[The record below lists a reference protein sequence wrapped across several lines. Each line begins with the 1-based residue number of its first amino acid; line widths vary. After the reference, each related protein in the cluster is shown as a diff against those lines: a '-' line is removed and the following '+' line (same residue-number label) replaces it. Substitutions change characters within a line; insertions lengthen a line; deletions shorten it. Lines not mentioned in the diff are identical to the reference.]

1 MVDLKKYSM
10 TADEV
15 QEKYGID
22 LITAET
28 LRSGMIEVTRQ
39 MHESLVSGA
48 FSNAVREAMD
58 CGVCI
63 HLLVPEGSE
72 MVATTEGCTQFA
84 FTHQHMANM
93 MLKEYGLENLGPG
106 DTIFSNDPW
115 RGGIHFPD
123 INFFRPV
130 YWEGKPVFLLSDAS
144 HFIDT
149 GGAVAG
155 GFNQKAR
162 LYFEEGVR
170 IPPTL
175 IISNDVPVRSAFNLL
190 IENSRTPVHT
200 LGDLRALVGTLRVGE
215 MRLRALL
222 EKYGVEKVVAA
233 AKYTLDLAERRMR
246 KAIAEMPDGTWEAE
260 EYMDDDGLGT
270 EAVKM
275 KVSLTV
281 KGDKAEIDFSGTD
294 RQSLGAT
301 TTMWIEATRCL
312 IGPKLILD
320 PVHPMNAGA
329 ARAFDIVLPAGSVVC
344 GLPPKSQCQHLEV
357 GTKVASLMVR
367 VLSRAMPEKS
377 IAPDG
382 GVSGVFVIQGVDPR
396 PAKKGIPWGLVLM
409 GGESWGGTQKS
420 DGISFCMTPIFN
432 CHECV
437 VEYMEKESPMINW
450 EMGIT
455 IDSAGVGKFRG
466 GYSPYYTFEALG
478 QAEITPIYDRAKV
491 IPSVE
496 AGGGAGMSSYGT
508 YINKG
513 PNGELF
519 NWNGLVPAEYFEPH
533 FGIFDE
539 NRAFDMEKGKFG
551 QNCILQT
558 CKPTAFPLE
567 PGRVVRYQAACAGGF
582 GNPLERDVELV
593 RKDVWNELLSIDFA
607 AKAYGVVIEPK
618 SLQVDQG
625 ATAKLRDEL
634 LTLQSKGEWTPPLAY
649 PRHWPVTL
657 DDFNDRVRA
666 DSTSTSPY

>member
-1 MVDLKKYSM
+1 MKTYAM

-15 QEKYGID
+15 EEKYGID

-39 MHESLVSGA
+39 MHESLVAGA

-63 HLLVPEGSE
+63 HLVGDEGSE

-84 FTHQHMANM
+84 FTHQHMVNM
-93 MLKEYGLENLGPG
+93 MVSEYGLENLGPG
-106 DTIFSNDPW
+106 DTIFTNDPW
-115 RGGIHFPD
+115 RGGIHLPD
-123 INFFRPV
+123 MNFVRPV
-130 YWEGKPVFLLSDAS
+130 YWEGKPVFILSDAS

-162 LYFEEGVR
+162 VYFEEGVR

-175 IISNDVPVRSAFNLL
+175 IVSNDVPVRSAVNLM
-190 IENSRTPVHT
+190 IENTRTPVHT
-200 LGDLRALVGTLRVGE
+200 LGDLRALIGTLRVGE
-215 MRLRALL
+215 LRLRALL
-222 EKYGVEKVVAA
+222 EKYGVEKVIAA

-260 EYMDDDGLGT
+260 EFMDDDALGT
-270 EAVKM
+270 DPVKL
-275 KVSLTV
+275 KVAFTV
-281 KGDKAEIDFSGTD
+281 KGDQAEIDFSGTE

-320 PVHPMNAGA
+320 PIHPMNAGA
-329 ARAFDIVLPAGSVVC
+329 ARPFHILLPAGSVVC

-357 GTKVASLMVR
+357 ATKVGSLMVR
-367 VLSRAMPEKS
+367 VLSRALPEKS
-377 IAPDG
+377 IAPDA
-382 GVSGVFVIQGVDPR
+382 GVSGVFVIQGIDPR
-396 PAKKGIPWGLVLM
+396 PAKKGMPWGLVLM
-409 GGESWGGTQKS
+409 GGESWGGTQKG
-420 DGISFCMTPIFN
+420 DGISFCMTPVFN

-466 GYSPYYTFEALG
+466 GYSPFYTFEALG
-478 QAEITPIYDRAKV
+478 NAEITPIIDRAKI
-491 IPSVE
+491 IPSGE
-496 AGGGAGMSSYGT
+496 AGGGAGMSTYGT

-513 PNGELF
+513 PNGEIL
-519 NWNGLVPAEYFEPH
+519 NWNGIVPADSLQPH
-533 FGIFDE
+533 FGIFNE
-539 NRAFDMEKGKFG
+539 KRGFDMEGGTFG
-551 QNCILQT
+551 LNCILQT

-567 PGRVVRYQAACAGGF
+567 PGKIVRYQSACAGGF
-582 GNPLERDVELV
+582 GNPLERDPELV

-607 AKAYGVVIEPK
+607 AMAYGIVIDPK
-618 SLQVDQG
+618 SLEVNVE
-625 ATAKLRDEL
+625 ASKKKRAEL
-634 LTLQSKGEWTPPLAY
+634 LKLQANGKWEPPLAY
-649 PRHWPVTL
+649 PRNWPVSL
-657 DDFNDRVRA
+657 SDFSDRVSH
-666 DSTSTSPY
+666 DSTTTSPY